1 MNPKKSKAFNI
12 TKGSIKTTYMVST
25 VTAVPCK

>member
-12 TKGSIKTTYMVST
+12 TKGSIKTIYTVST
-25 VTAVPCK
+25 VTAVP